1 MRYIKR
7 NKLHYSDNMFK
18 ITEEHCDISKLI
30 HMKFVIAQNYFK
42 SFTMCKLQNATNKAI
57 CVTTDYCSVNHIKLS
72 SAYIQKQ
79 AFIRERSNHLIPVPV
94 AKRSTVCASS
104 GGFILLMGNP
114 LPIIAPSSST
124 SPSRSPHS
132 FSAVVPGTVLTKNSN
147 AAPPGGEAMAMNAGL
162 SSSSPGTRIR
172 RYCPGV
178 V

>member
-79 AFIRERSNHLIPVPV
+79 AFIREIGRAHV
-94 AKRSTVCASS
+94 
-104 GGFILLMGNP
+104 
-114 LPIIAPSSST
+114 
-124 SPSRSPHS
+124 
-132 FSAVVPGTVLTKNSN
+132 
-147 AAPPGGEAMAMNAGL
+147 
-162 SSSSPGTRIR
+162 
-172 RYCPGV
+172 
-178 V
+178 